1 MNFTRPSNADKA
13 GIFWMTAS
21 MACFALEDVFIKQVT
36 RELPI
41 GQVLMLFGMGG
52 AVVFALL
59 AMRRGATLFTTQI
72 LTPLMLVRAIC
83 EFAGR
88 LFYVLA
94 VALTPI
100 SSATAILQSAPLWVA
115 LGALV
120 FFKERFH
127 WRAWVAIAFGLCGVL
142 VILRPSAEDFSALS
156 LLAVIGTMGFVGRDL
171 ATRAT
176 AMTVTTEA
184 LGFYGFS
191 TMVLAGASFALWD
204 GKAFVD
210 LTLPHLWLLMAAL
223 VAGVLAYIA
232 LMTAM
237 RTGALSAV
245 TPFRYTRLLFG
256 LALGVLVFH
265 ESPNMPMLVGCAM
278 VIAAGLFLTWQGPKR
293 PEKN

>member
-1 MNFTRPSNADKA
+1 
-13 GIFWMTAS
+13 
-21 MACFALEDVFIKQVT
+21 MACFALEDVFIKRVT
-36 RELPI
+36 RDLPI

-52 AVVFALL
+52 AVVFAML
-59 AMRRGATLFTTQI
+59 AMRRNSTLFTTKI
-72 LTPLMLVRAIC
+72 LTPLMLVRAVC
-83 EFAGR
+83 EFTGR

-94 VALTPI
+94 VALTPM

-115 LGALV
+115 LGAQV

-142 VILRPSAEDFSALS
+142 VILRPSAADFSALS

-237 RTGALSAV
+237 RTGSLSAV

-265 ESPNMPMLVGCAM
+265 ESPDLPMLLGCAM
-278 VIAAGLFLTWQGPKR
+278 VIIAGLFLTWQGPKR
-293 PEKN
+293 PESN